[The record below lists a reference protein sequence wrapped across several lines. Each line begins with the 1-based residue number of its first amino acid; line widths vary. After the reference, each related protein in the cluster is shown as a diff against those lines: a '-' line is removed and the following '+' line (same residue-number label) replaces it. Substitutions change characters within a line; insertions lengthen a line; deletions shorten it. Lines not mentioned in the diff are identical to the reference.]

1 MPFPWHFGPGA
12 RFPGLPEAEEV
23 EEFLELDN
31 LPYERIASHGDEAVS
46 WLLEQFKGKP
56 KIEALVRAL
65 VAPVQR
71 LEDVMWQVLTRV
83 VDMEHAEGVHLDLFG
98 RILQLPRAGL
108 ADDEYRSRLRVW
120 QLVLR
125 SNGRAEELI
134 HIADRFD
141 DVSAV
146 AGDKVIFDEGSLWVG
161 DAMVITMDHLM
172 TYSPTTLLLFLRK
185 AKAAGKGLQLI
196 WEPDGPGATFAVAD
210 GYDAE
215 EEDEAEGFAYDDE
228 TNDDGGTLADVRN

>member
-1 MPFPWHFGPGA
+1 MSFPWIFGPGSG
-12 RFPGLPEAEEV
+12 FPGFPEADDAD
-23 EEFLELDN
+23 EFLELDN
-31 LPYERIASHGDEAVS
+31 PPYERIPNHGDQAVS

-56 KIEALVRAL
+56 KIEAFLRAL
-65 VAPVQR
+65 IAPVQR
-71 LEDVMWQVLTRV
+71 LEDTLWQVLTRV

-125 SNGRAEELI
+125 SDGKAEQLI

-146 AGDKVIFDEGSLWVG
+146 EGDRVVWDEGSPRVG
-161 DAMVITMDHLM
+161 GAMVITMDHLM

-196 WEPDGPGATFAVAD
+196 WEPDGPDATFRWSGTYGAEATSAV
-210 GYDAE
+210 
-215 EEDEAEGFAYDDE
+215 GFGYDDE
-228 TNDDGGTLADVRN
+228 VNDDGGTLADVRN